1 MGGGGKSGGGGT
13 GIDAEITS
21 TSTVDILG
29 LDDVQLTLNVPKEIA
44 TKSTNVISVPEE
56 IATKSTNVISVPD
69 TIKTQSTNRNE
80 IAVTEP
86 IRTQAD
92 STIGLDVRPLVMDL
106 CFKVEFGRPPPTCI
120 RKPYHHHFGITL
132 FGMEVLGFNFSGESR
147 TIIGELPHT
156 PQVVWGGEQPVSPPG
171 GKRPKPHTEPGG
183 DVRIRVGT

>member
-13 GIDAEITS
+13 GVEAEITS
-21 TSTVDILG
+21 NSTVDILG
-29 LDDVQLTLNVPKEIA
+29 LDDVKLTLSVPEEIK
-44 TKSTNVISVPEE
+44 TKSTNVFSVPEE
-56 IATKSTNVISVPD
+56 IKTRATNELIVSKPIV
-69 TIKTQSTNRNE
+69 TQSTSRNE

-132 FGMEVLGFNFSGESR
+132 FGLEVLGFDFSGESR

-156 PQVVWGGEQPVSPPG
+156 PQVAWGGEQPVSPPG